1 MQVFGI
7 GTPTAPPPPER
18 RIPVIQERLSFWVLT
33 LSTLGGF
40 IVLMNPKLTIP
51 LASGTFTM
59 GGVDFSPDLRGGVV
73 MSMMVAG
80 FVSVIKFW
88 FDTSK
93 SSEAKSNSL
102 ARIAEASTVAPTTTT
117 TTTGASSAGALD
129 VKPEVTVTETKP

>member
-1 MQVFGI
+1 MQIFGI
-7 GTPTAPPPPER
+7 GSPTTPPPPER
-18 RIPVIQERLSFWVLT
+18 RVPVVQERLSFVVLM
-33 LSTLGGF
+33 LSALGGF
-40 IVLMNPKLTIP
+40 IVLMDPKLSIQIG
-51 LASGTFTM
+51 SGTLTM

-102 ARIAEASTVAPTTTT
+102 ARIAESNTVAPTTTT
-117 TTTGASSAGALD
+117 TTPGASSAEVVQPA
-129 VKPEVTVTETKP
+129 VTVTETKP

>member
-7 GTPTAPPPPER
+7 GTPTTPPPPER
-18 RIPVIQERLSFWVLT
+18 RIPVIQERLSFVVLM
-33 LSTLGGF
+33 LSALGGF
-40 IVLMNPKLTIP
+40 IVLMNPKIVIP
-51 LASGTFTM
+51 FGSGTLTM

-102 ARIAEASTVAPTTTT
+102 ARIAESSTALPIQP
-117 TTTGASSAGALD
+117 GAN
-129 VKPEVTVTETKP
+129 VTETKP

>member
-1 MQVFGI
+1 MKIFGI
-7 GTPTAPPPPER
+7 GSPTTPPHPER
-18 RIPVIQERLSFWVLT
+18 RIPVIQERLSFVVLM
-33 LSTLGGF
+33 LSALGGF
-40 IVLMNPKLTIP
+40 IVLMDPKIVIP
-51 LASGTFTM
+51 FGSGTLTM

-102 ARIAEASTVAPTTTT
+102 ARIAESSTALPIQP
-117 TTTGASSAGALD
+117 GAN
-129 VKPEVTVTETKP
+129 VTETKP

>member
-1 MQVFGI
+1 M
-7 GTPTAPPPPER
+7 
-18 RIPVIQERLSFWVLT
+18 LSA
-33 LSTLGGF
+33 LGGF
-40 IVLMNPKLTIP
+40 IVLMDPKLAIQIG
-51 LASGTFTM
+51 SGTLTM

-102 ARIAEASTVAPTTTT
+102 ARIAESNTVAP
-117 TTTGASSAGALD
+117 TTTGASSAEVVQPA
-129 VKPEVTVTETKP
+129 VTVTETKP

>member
-7 GTPTAPPPPER
+7 GKPSDPPPPER
-18 RIPVIQERLSFWVLT
+18 RIPVIQEHLSFWVLI
-33 LSTLGGF
+33 LSALGGF
-40 IVLMNPKLTIP
+40 IVLMDPKLTIP
-51 LASGTFTM
+51 IASGTLTM

-117 TTTGASSAGALD
+117 TTTGASSAEVVQPA
-129 VKPEVTVTETKP
+129 VTVTETKP